1 MYALLFTVLTNF
13 LCFSCTSS
21 LCASFL
27 LVQSNSSNHH
37 HQNGQYYTMSG
48 GVTSY
53 MPSPVPSVVA
63 KVPECTDIETRISM
77 SGDFGIDTNGGMVLN
92 SNTNTHLDYYE
103 RSLYDEF
110 TLKHQ
115 QQHINHPRSI
125 SMEGS
130 NGSANTSSQSR
141 FPPTSSSSSIYT
153 NNGRAAYRNYS
164 HANSIASPPNINT
177 FHQLQTPS
185 FNESLQHP
193 TAQNVSNRHNYVQ
206 KSTLQLTQQ
215 TISNISSGNHRT
227 TELGDE
233 VGSLA
238 ALDGL
243 TDLLPMMPTSEAVK
257 LSLRDIEGVD
267 DDSNDEQPENKPLIN
282 NNSLVLIGSSPTSP
296 NPSTNGSN
304 CSLALKN
311 WDESGSVASSHS
323 SAFSSSETPPPLNP
337 STSLYHLQ
345 PLKPLYQQQE
355 AVTKFTGTTINQ
367 IFQPGSSSQHNHSS
381 HLEFPCSA
389 PEVTNLLLSDF
400 GVSVSNSDAEWLD
413 NLIKL

>member
-1 MYALLFTVLTNF
+1 
-13 LCFSCTSS
+13 
-21 LCASFL
+21 
-27 LVQSNSSNHH
+27 
-37 HQNGQYYTMSG
+37 MSG

-53 MPSPVPSVVA
+53 MPAPIPSVVA
-63 KVPECTDIETRISM
+63 KVPECSDMEPRMSM
-77 SGDFGIDTNGGMVLN
+77 NAGDLSVENGGGMLLS
-92 SNTNTHLDYYE
+92 SNTSSHIDYYE

-115 QQHINHPRSI
+115 QQQQHINHTRGV

-130 NGSANTSSQSR
+130 SRASQPSSHPRFNSSSPSSNNYLNNGSS
-141 FPPTSSSSSIYT
+141 
-153 NNGRAAYRNYS
+153 GYRQYS
-164 HANSIASPPNINT
+164 HLTPGTTNT
-177 FHQLQTPS
+177 FHQLQTPPC
-185 FNESLQHP
+185 FNEISAAHHTNLHS
-193 TAQNVSNRHNYVQ
+193 VSSRHNYDG
-206 KSTLQLTQQ
+206 KAPHH
-215 TISNISSGNHRT
+215 ISGSNGNSRSP
-227 TELGDE
+227 ELGDE
-233 VGSLA
+233 AGSLA

-257 LSLRDIEGVD
+257 LSLREIEGLD
-267 DDSNDEQPENKPLIN
+267 DDSNDEHTKPMIN

-296 NPSTNGSN
+296 TPSTNGS
-304 CSLALKN
+304 LTLRN

-323 SAFSSSETPPPLNP
+323 SSAFSSSETPPPLHP

-355 AVTKFTGTTINQ
+355 AITKFTGTTINQ
-367 IFQPGSSSQHNHSS
+367 IFQPGSSSQHNNSS
-381 HLEFPCSA
+381 HFEFPCSA

>member
-1 MYALLFTVLTNF
+1 MPIVHQFYDL
-13 LCFSCTSS
+13 
-21 LCASFL
+21 
-27 LVQSNSSNHH
+27 QSNSPNQH

-63 KVPECTDIETRISM
+63 KVPECSDLEPRISM
-77 SGDFGIDTNGGMVLN
+77 SGDFGIDNNGGMVLN
-92 SNTNTHLDYYE
+92 SSTNTHIDYYE

-110 TLKHQ
+110 TLKNQ
-115 QQHINHPRSI
+115 QQHLNRPNGSSNISSHPRFTAS
-125 SMEGS
+125 SNVPTNGYTL
-130 NGSANTSSQSR
+130 NGSSDYRSYPNQNTV
-141 FPPTSSSSSIYT
+141 
-153 NNGRAAYRNYS
+153 
-164 HANSIASPPNINT
+164 ASPPNANT

-185 FNESLQHP
+185 FNGSVQQP
-193 TAQNVSNRHNYVQ
+193 TSQGVPNRHGYVL
-206 KSTLQLTQQ
+206 KNTQQ
-215 TISNISSGNHRT
+215 QLNGSGGNRNSG
-227 TELGDE
+227 LNDE

-257 LSLRDIEGVD
+257 LSLRDIEGMRD
-267 DDSNDEQPENKPLIN
+267 EDSNDEQSEGKSLIN

-296 NPSTNGSN
+296 TPSSNGSN
-304 CSLALKN
+304 GSITLKN

-323 SAFSSSETPPPLNP
+323 SAFSSSETPPPIHP

-345 PLKPLYQQQE
+345 PLKPLYNEPQP
-355 AVTKFTGTTINQ
+355 ATKFIGTNINQ
-367 IFQPGSSSQHNHSS
+367 IFQPSSTSQHNNSS
-381 HLEFPCSA
+381 HLEFSCSA

-400 GVSVSNSDAEWLD
+400 GVSNSDAEWLD

>member
-1 MYALLFTVLTNF
+1 M
-13 LCFSCTSS
+13 
-21 LCASFL
+21 
-27 LVQSNSSNHH
+27 VQSSSPNQHH
-37 HQNGQYYTMSG
+37 HNGQYYTMSG

-53 MPSPVPSVVA
+53 MPSSVPPVVA
-63 KVPECTDIETRISM
+63 KVPECSDLETRISM
-77 SGDFGIDTNGGMVLN
+77 SGDFALDNNGGMGLN
-92 SNTNTHLDYYE
+92 SNTNTHIDYYE

-110 TLKHQ
+110 TLKNH

-130 NGSANTSSQSR
+130 NGSVNTSSHSR

-153 NNGRAAYRNYS
+153 ANGNTPYRSYS
-164 HANSIASPPNINT
+164 HQNSIASPPIVNT

-193 TAQNVSNRHNYVQ
+193 TSQNVENRHGYIG
-206 KSTLQLTQQ
+206 KATPQLTHQ
-215 TISNISSGNHRT
+215 ILANGNSGSHRT

-267 DDSNDEQPENKPLIN
+267 DDSNDEQSDTKPLIN

-304 CSLALKN
+304 CSLTLKN

-345 PLKPLYQQQE
+345 PLKPLYNQPE
-355 AVTKFTGTTINQ
+355 PATKFTG
-367 IFQPGSSSQHNHSS
+367 
-381 HLEFPCSA
+381 
-389 PEVTNLLLSDF
+389 
-400 GVSVSNSDAEWLD
+400 
-413 NLIKL
+413 

>member
-1 MYALLFTVLTNF
+1 
-13 LCFSCTSS
+13 
-21 LCASFL
+21 
-27 LVQSNSSNHH
+27 
-37 HQNGQYYTMSG
+37 MSG

-63 KVPECTDIETRISM
+63 KVPECTDLETRISM
-77 SGDFGIDTNGGMVLN
+77 SGDFGIDNNGGMVLN

-115 QQHINHPRSI
+115 QQHINHPRSV

-130 NGSANTSSQSR
+130 NGSVNTSSHSR

-153 NNGRAAYRNYS
+153 SNGSTAYRHYS
-164 HANSIASPPNINT
+164 HPNSISSPPIVNT
-177 FHQLQTPS
+177 FHQLQTPC

-193 TAQNVSNRHNYVQ
+193 TAHNVASRHNYVV
-206 KSTLQLTQQ
+206 KRTPQLTQQ
-215 TISNISSGNHRT
+215 TIANNSSGISRT
-227 TELGDE
+227 IELGDE

-267 DDSNDEQPENKPLIN
+267 DDSNDEQPDNKPLIN
-282 NNSLVLIGSSPTSP
+282 NNSLMLIGSSPTSP

-355 AVTKFTGTTINQ
+355 TVTKFTGTTINQ